1 MPESAIGWA
10 MFAYFTVGAAGGCLV
25 IGILVM
31 EAWKKFSKVRT
42 AR

>member
-25 IGILVM
+25 VGILLS
-31 EAWKKFSKVRT
+31 EAWKALRKTRT